1 MYESYNDAL
10 LYHCIGLIPRFARV
24 NTIKTSKENVI
35 QQLKENGF
43 EQVGVTNIASFLSQV
58 SSLFQQKLL
67 AGVLYLII

>member
-1 MYESYNDAL
+1 MMLPTYNKMCDKDNDAL

-43 EQVGVTNIASFLSQV
+43 EQVDVTNVASFLSQV
-58 SSLFQQKLL
+58 SS
-67 AGVLYLII
+67 